1 MKRPKVKLNI
11 RITLAIFIVLFSI
24 LGIYTAYSVS
34 VYGDAWFA
42 TPYNPRINAAK
53 DSIEAGT
60 IYDRN
65 GVVLANSEGTD
76 RHYSSDKTLRK
87 AVSHVVGDESGITLG
102 AETVFSKYL
111 YGFDEGVINKMKNA
125 VRDEDKLRGND
136 ITLTIDADLSR
147 YIYENMDYR
156 GAAVIMNYKTGE
168 VLASVSSPAFDP
180 ESIKDTSE
188 GSEYVN
194 RATMGR
200 YAPGSTMKVLTAA
213 AAIEKGIDFTY
224 ECKGVEY
231 IDGKKITCVE
241 DHGTQ
246 NLEEA
251 FANSCNTYFAML
263 SQKLGH
269 EDLERW
275 ADLGMYDHEFVFTDM
290 TLYPGHYELSSY
302 APDTAWAAIGQ
313 YKDLVTPMQNCM
325 IAAAIANDGRM
336 LEPKLLKSIDG
347 TIYAPSVN
355 VISSMPSDITDRVRD
370 FMRKTVEEGTAT
382 NAQISGYDVCGKTG
396 TAEYNDGG
404 EKKNHSWFI
413 GFIDDDQHP
422 LAVSI
427 ILEGAGYGSKYAT
440 PLAKKALSYALD
452 KGY

>member
-263 SQKLGH
+263 SQ
-269 EDLERW
+269 
-275 ADLGMYDHEFVFTDM
+275 T
-290 TLYPGHYELSSY
+290 
-302 APDTAWAAIGQ
+302 
-313 YKDLVTPMQNCM
+313 
-325 IAAAIANDGRM
+325 
-336 LEPKLLKSIDG
+336 
-347 TIYAPSVN
+347 
-355 VISSMPSDITDRVRD
+355 
-370 FMRKTVEEGTAT
+370 
-382 NAQISGYDVCGKTG
+382 
-396 TAEYNDGG
+396 
-404 EKKNHSWFI
+404 
-413 GFIDDDQHP
+413 
-422 LAVSI
+422 
-427 ILEGAGYGSKYAT
+427 
-440 PLAKKALSYALD
+440 
-452 KGY
+452 

>member
-1 MKRPKVKLNI
+1 MNEQRLLDTFFDLVKLPCPSGHEAQAAAYCKEALEACGCTVEIDDVGEKIGSDTGN
-11 RITLAIFIVLFSI
+11 LYAVLPGTAPGSI
-24 LGIYTAYSVS
+24 IMTAHLDCVQPCEG
-34 VYGDAWFA
+34 V
-42 TPYNPRINAAK
+42 NPRIVDGVIRSDGTTILGGDDKVGVA
-53 DSIEAGT
+53 SIIEAVRSLVEEGGSYST
-60 IYDRN
+60 VKIIFSVQEEVGCCGAREFSRGSFEAGEPCYVFDAEGDVGLVCLAAPFYYSFEARFSGKASHA
-65 GVVLANSEGTD
+65 GVAPQD
-76 RHYSSDKTLRK
+76 
-87 AVSHVVGDESGITLG
+87 GIS
-102 AETVFSKYL
+102 A
-111 YGFDEGVINKMKNA
+111 INA
-125 VRDEDKLRGND
+125 
-136 ITLTIDADLSR
+136 
-147 YIYENMDYR
+147 
-156 GAAVIMNYKTGE
+156 
-168 VLASVSSPAFDP
+168 
-180 ESIKDTSE
+180 
-188 GSEYVN
+188 
-194 RATMGR
+194 
-200 YAPGSTMKVLTAA
+200 AA

-263 SQKLGH
+263 SQKLDH

-290 TLYPGHYELSSY
+290 TLYSGHYELSSY

-347 TIYAPSVN
+347 TIYSPSVN
-355 VISSMPSDITDRVRD
+355 VISSMPSEITDRVRD

-396 TAEYNDGG
+396 TAEYNDEG